1 MATPLTVPRKKKSP
15 WSTPLIFLAFGLV
28 ILILFNEALRQA
40 LGNAVGVV
48 LGPVIGF
55 GYVYPLL
62 TIFLA
67 SLILVVATTAIRH
80 FMVDWVQMA
89 RVQEAMRS
97 FQKEFSAARK
107 ENNTYKIK
115 KLTDA
120 QPEVMQ
126 LQAEMS
132 TEQMKPMAFT
142 MLLVVPIFAWLAH
155 LFFVPGAGDPTAP
168 GAFISSAHDVIRV
181 PWDASWQLA
190 SQTAPPNHPWYLL
203 GFLPRWIVLYSLF
216 GIPLGQ
222 IAQKVLKLYEY
233 RHVDLDGDGVP
244 AGRSE

>member
-1 MATPLTVPRKKKSP
+1 MTVPRKKKSP
-15 WSTPLIFLAFGLV
+15 WSTALLFVSFGLV
-28 ILILFNEALRQA
+28 ILILFNEPLRQST
-40 LGNAVGVV
+40 GNAAGFV
-48 LGPVIGF
+48 LGPLIGF

-67 SLILVVATTAIRH
+67 SLVLVIATTAIRH

-97 FQKEFSAARK
+97 FQKEFMQARK
-107 ENNTYKIK
+107 DNNTYKIK

-132 TEQMKPMAFT
+132 TEQMKPMALT

-155 LFFVPGAGDPTAP
+155 LFFMPEEGSGASPGIFLANAR
-168 GAFISSAHDVIRV
+168 DVVKV
-181 PWDASWQLA
+181 PWDAHWELWMATTSD
-190 SQTAPPNHPWYLL
+190 SSKWYLL

-222 IAQKVLKLYEY
+222 LAQKVLKLYEY
-233 RHVDLDGDGVP
+233 RNVDLDGDGVP

>member
-1 MATPLTVPRKKKSP
+1 MTIPRKKKSP
-15 WSTPLIFLAFGLV
+15 WSTALLFVSFGLV
-28 ILILFNEALRQA
+28 ILILFNQPLRQQ
-40 LGNAVGVV
+40 LGNAAGFV

-67 SLILVVATTAIRH
+67 SLVLVVATTAIRH

-97 FQKEFSAARK
+97 FQKEFMEARK
-107 ENNTYKIK
+107 ANNTYKIK

-155 LFFVPGAGDPTAP
+155 LFFVPPADSADAA
-168 GAFISSAHDVIRV
+168 GAFIASAHDVVKV
-181 PWDASWQLA
+181 PWDAHWELWM
-190 SQTAPPNHPWYLL
+190 QTAPPESPWYLL

-222 IAQKVLKLYEY
+222 LAQKVLKLYEY
-233 RHVDLDGDGVP
+233 RHVDLDGDGIP
-244 AGRSE
+244 AGRAE